1 MRFDPTGRTIAL
13 CLAMALLTACSTAM
27 GGDPDRVEQEA
38 GERAGQG
45 EANPEGE
52 AEGQGQDGDGEGEG
66 EGIEID
72 ARAPLPIVL
81 LPGAAGFDELGPLEY
96 YYGVSGD
103 LTEAGHQVFA
113 TDVSPLQTIEVR
125 AEQLAE
131 QIDAFLAETGA
142 ERVHLIAHSQG
153 GLDARFLISS
163 LGYGDRVATLTTIA
177 TPHLGSRVADV
188 ALGIIPGPVEELLG
202 FLIDFIVGAVD
213 GSEQDVVAQ
222 LYQLTEEH
230 AVEFNAANPDDPRVA
245 YYSVAGITQLD
256 PLADPF
262 ENDVCDPLFLAS
274 FALLDPHGPSD
285 GLVPVESATYG
296 NFLGTV
302 PADHLD
308 EVGQLFGTTAL
319 GFDHRDFYLALAAF
333 LTDPAAPPPL

>member
-1 MRFDPTGRTIAL
+1 MRLDRTGRTIAL
-13 CLAMALLTACSTAM
+13 CLAMALLAACSSAM
-27 GGDPDRVEQEA
+27 GGEPDRMEQEA

-45 EANPEGE
+45 EAEPD
-52 AEGQGQDGDGEGEG
+52 AEGNSEGDSEGEG
-66 EGIEID
+66 VDTE
-72 ARAPLPIVL
+72 AREPLPIVL
-81 LPGAAGFDELGPLEY
+81 LHGAAGFDQLGPLEY

-103 LTEAGHQVFA
+103 LTEAGHQVMA

-142 ERVHLIAHSQG
+142 ERVHLVAHSQG

-163 LGYGDRVATLTTIA
+163 LGYGDRVATLTTISS
-177 TPHLGSRVADV
+177 PHHGTRVADV
-188 ALGIIPGPVEELLG
+188 ALGIIPGEVEELLG
-202 FLIDFIVGAVD
+202 LLIDFVVGAVD

-222 LYQLTEEH
+222 LYQFTEEH
-230 AVEFNAANPDDPRVA
+230 AVEFNAANPDDPRVE
-245 YYSVAGITQLD
+245 YYSVAGITQLN

-262 ENDVCDPLFLAS
+262 DNDVCDPLFLPT
-274 FALLDPHGPSD
+274 FAVLDPHGPND
-285 GLVPVESATYG
+285 GLVPVESATHG
-296 NFLGTV
+296 TLLGTV